1 MKRSLYA
8 LAGALLLV
16 CGSPATADAKFEH
29 LAVHIEHNATDND
42 YEIVFEATG
51 GDTGLAMLKVA
62 APDGRIVAEFK
73 APNSKLGVRTFR
85 LETPEPKSLAVL
97 QGDYPAGQYKF
108 TASTV
113 AGLGF
118 EGTAMLSHHLPGMAG
133 VVQPRPDQVNVGVK
147 GLRVRWS
154 APKGLA
160 SCSVTIENDETG
172 VKVVQAVVAG
182 SATAFSV
189 PDSVLAPGTRYKV
202 AIGTFNADGNATF
215 VESAFTTVK
224 KK

>member
-1 MKRSLYA
+1 MLRSIWA
-8 LAGALLLV
+8 FAGALV
-16 CGSPATADAKFEH
+16 MMWGGPAMADAKFEH
-29 LAVHIEHNATDND
+29 LAVRVEHNTTDKD
-42 YEIVFEATG
+42 FEIVFEATG
-51 GDTGLAMLKVA
+51 GETGLAMLTVV
-62 APDGRIVAEFK
+62 APDGRIVIDFK
-73 APNSKLGVRTFR
+73 APNAKLGVRTFR
-85 LETPEPKSLAVL
+85 LETPEPKTLAAL
-97 QGDYPAGQYKF
+97 QVDYPAGQYKF

-118 EGTAMLSHHLPGMAG
+118 EGTAMLSHKLPGVASFM
-133 VVQPRPDQVNVGVK
+133 QPQPDQVNVRLS

-182 SATAFSV
+182 NATALAV

-202 AIGTFNADGNATF
+202 AIGTFSAEGNATF
-215 VESAFTTVK
+215 VESSFTTAK
-224 KK
+224 K